1 MHREEDEY
9 ICLPLVVL
17 CWARQYTALNS
28 YFLYLGLIV
37 FGFGFSEILV
47 ILVIV
52 LLVLG
57 PDKVPEFTRTL
68 GKTIWKIRHAADE
81 LKSELRLEAIDIENE
96 IKKDD

>member
-1 MHREEDEY
+1 
-9 ICLPLVVL
+9 L
-17 CWARQYTALNS
+17 
-28 YFLYLGLIV
+28 

-68 GKTIWKIRHAADE
+68 GQTIWKIRHAADE
-81 LKSELRLEAIDIENE
+81 LKSELNINSIDIEKE
-96 IKKDD
+96 IKKEISDD